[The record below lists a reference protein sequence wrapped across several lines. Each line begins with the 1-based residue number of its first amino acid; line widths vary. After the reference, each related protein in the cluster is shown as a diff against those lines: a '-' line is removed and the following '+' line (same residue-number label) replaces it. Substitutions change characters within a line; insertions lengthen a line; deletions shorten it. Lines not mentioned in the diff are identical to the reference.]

1 MGKSKRSYKT
11 VDQTKRKQL
20 VNYVNQQQMT
30 IKEAANRL
38 NINYSTAKHIIKS
51 QKVSVAPQSQPTAI
65 SQS

>member
-1 MGKSKRSYKT
+1 MGQSKRSYKT

-20 VNYVNQQQMT
+20 ANYVNQQQMT

-51 QKVSVAPQSQPTAI
+51 QKVSVAPQSQTTAI
-65 SQS
+65 PQS